1 MSNEKRRGG
10 LTDAQ
15 REAMRRRGE
24 QLKTAGSLLGALFFG
39 TSKEQRTALDTI
51 AEDVDD
57 QVHRRR
63 SGDDEA
69 IVVHGEPVEDEP
81 GEDDDP

>member
-1 MSNEKRRGG
+1 VSNEKRRGG

-39 TSKEQRTALDTI
+39 TSKEQRAALDTI
-51 AEDVDD
+51 ADDLDD
-57 QVHRRR
+57 QVHARKP
-63 SGDDEA
+63 GDENA
-69 IVVHGEPVEDEP
+69 IVVHGESVEEELEEDE
-81 GEDDDP
+81 DP